1 MNYMSLMAVIK
12 SWFETHNRWWFIN

>member
-1 MNYMSLMAVIK
+1 MNYMSLMAVTK